1 MRRRHTKGETDGKK
15 DRIKKG
21 ENAEGRKGDRKK
33 RRKNGQENKKMV
45 Q

>member
-1 MRRRHTKGETDGKK
+1 MRRRLTKGEIDGKK